1 MSQLIANKAILI
13 IGEKWQAQALTEQ
26 LKRDQPNWRL
36 DLSSRSTEAEE
47 DNISNKNKLK
57 YQLICWLLQEGTTT
71 ETLSWELNQ
80 LKTREPEAAL
90 LLIINNSGFFKRDLL
105 LQLPL
110 DGLLEQPSLTEINEA
125 IELITNGGRVFR
137 ISEAVQSSSAKPS
150 NLGLKQWFLLSGLD
164 QINAEVNALNHR
176 LEIFPQGGMKRLVTA
191 GRLRELNM
199 ARKLLY
205 TIWGSANPIHQFK
218 PKPKQERLQIY
229 LPKRGGSDIL
239 NQLQIELA
247 KEFGSC
253 SNFETGYLLALE
265 ALLPERRLNLF
276 ESLLHEFKQLL
287 EKLSTQN
294 CLALTTIP
302 SGDQPASDPWVQQ
315 QSLLRQRALMKLVGA
330 YTQLPREG
338 SLLPLAETLIGSA
351 NLDGEE
357 PELCSLYPILIA
369 LIEGKPL
376 LIDGK
381 LMAADQPF
389 ALLHLQTLVS
399 NWLLRNGERI
409 AKEVLEACSNW
420 PELRRTMLPLELLP
434 TRELDR
440 LRNKINSLERWQN
453 LFVRPVSIYESKRV
467 FYSLRSGKF
476 VSQVLIEPRDNE
488 LKTLLWWQQ
497 AITILLETR
506 DALAPQLEILINRF
520 GSLMVLLLT
529 RVLGR
534 AIGLIG
540 RGIMQGLGRGM
551 QNSNLSAEKP

>member
-26 LKRDQPNWRL
+26 LKRDQPNLRL

-47 DNISNKNKLK
+47 NNISNKNKLN
-57 YQLICWLLQEGTTT
+57 YQLICWLLHEGTTT

-80 LKTREPEAAL
+80 LKTRQPEAAL

-150 NLGLKQWFLLSGLD
+150 NLGFKQWFLLSGLD
-164 QINAEVNALNHR
+164 QINEEVNSLNHR
-176 LEIFPQGGMKRLVTA
+176 LEIFPQGGMKRLVIA

-199 ARKLLY
+199 ARELLH

-229 LPKRGGSDIL
+229 LPKRGGNDIL

-253 SNFETGYLLALE
+253 SIFETGYLLALE

-302 SGDQPASDPWVQQ
+302 SGDQPATDPWVQQ

-540 RGIMQGLGRGM
+540 RGIMQGLGKGM
-551 QNSNLSAEKP
+551 QNSNLSAEKS

>member
-1 MSQLIANKAILI
+1 M
-13 IGEKWQAQALTEQ
+13 
-26 LKRDQPNWRL
+26 
-36 DLSSRSTEAEE
+36 
-47 DNISNKNKLK
+47 
-57 YQLICWLLQEGTTT
+57 
-71 ETLSWELNQ
+71 
-80 LKTREPEAAL
+80 
-90 LLIINNSGFFKRDLL
+90 
-105 LQLPL
+105 
-110 DGLLEQPSLTEINEA
+110 LEQPSLTEINEA

-137 ISEAVQSSSAKPS
+137 ISEAMQSSSTQSS

-176 LEIFPQGGMKRLVTA
+176 LSVFPKGGLKRFVIA

-199 ARKLLY
+199 ARKLLHA
-205 TIWGSANPIHQFK
+205 IWGSASPIHQFK

-229 LPKRGGSDIL
+229 LPKRGGNDIL

-253 SNFETGYLLALE
+253 SIFETGYLLALE

-287 EKLSTQN
+287 EKLSTEN

-302 SGDQPASDPWVQQ
+302 SGDQPATDPWVQQ

-338 SLLPLAETLIGSA
+338 SLLPLAETLISSA

-376 LIDGK
+376 LIHGK

-420 PELRRTMLPLELLP
+420 PELRRTMLPVELLP

-540 RGIMQGLGRGM
+540 RGIMQGLGRSM

>member
-47 DNISNKNKLK
+47 DNKSNKNKLK

-71 ETLSWELNQ
+71 KTLSWELNQ

-137 ISEAVQSSSAKPS
+137 ISEAMQSSSAKPS
-150 NLGLKQWFLLSGLD
+150 NLGFKQWFLLSGLD
-164 QINAEVNALNHR
+164 QINAEVNALNHM
-176 LEIFPQGGMKRLVTA
+176 LEIFPQGGLQRLVTA

-199 ARKLLY
+199 ARKLLH
-205 TIWGSANPIHQFK
+205 TIWGSASPIHQFK

-229 LPKRGGSDIL
+229 LPKRGGNDIF

-276 ESLLHEFKQLL
+276 ESLLQEFKQLL

-294 CLALTTIP
+294 CLALTAIP
-302 SGDQPASDPWVQQ
+302 SGDQPATDPWVQQ

-540 RGIMQGLGRGM
+540 RGIMQGLGKGM

>member
-36 DLSSRSTEAEE
+36 DLSSRSTEAVK

-90 LLIINNSGFFKRDLL
+90 LLIINNSAFFKRDLL

-137 ISEAVQSSSAKPS
+137 ISEAVQPSSAKPS
-150 NLGLKQWFLLSGLD
+150 NLGIKQWFLLSGLD

-176 LEIFPQGGMKRLVTA
+176 LEIFPQGGLQRLVTA

-199 ARKLLY
+199 ARKLLH
-205 TIWGSANPIHQFK
+205 TIWGSASPIHQFK

-229 LPKRGGSDIL
+229 LPKRGGNDIL

-302 SGDQPASDPWVQQ
+302 SGDQPATDPWVQQ

-488 LKTLLWWQQ
+488 LKNLLWWQQ
-497 AITILLETR
+497 AITIMLETR

-540 RGIMQGLGRGM
+540 RGIMQGLGKGM
-551 QNSNLSAEKP
+551 QNSNLSAEKS

>member
-26 LKRDQPNWRL
+26 LKRDQPNLRL

-47 DNISNKNKLK
+47 NNISNKNKLN
-57 YQLICWLLQEGTTT
+57 YQLICWLLHEGTTT

-80 LKTREPEAAL
+80 LKTRQPEAAL

-150 NLGLKQWFLLSGLD
+150 NLGFKQRFLLSGLD

-176 LEIFPQGGMKRLVTA
+176 LEIFPQGGMKRLVIA

-199 ARKLLY
+199 ARELLH

-229 LPKRGGSDIL
+229 LPKRGGNDIL

-253 SNFETGYLLALE
+253 SIFETGYLLALE

-302 SGDQPASDPWVQQ
+302 SGDQPATDPWVQQ

-540 RGIMQGLGRGM
+540 RGIMQGLGKGM
-551 QNSNLSAEKP
+551 QNSNLSAEKS

>member
-26 LKRDQPNWRL
+26 LKRDQPNLRL

-47 DNISNKNKLK
+47 NNISNKNKLN
-57 YQLICWLLQEGTTT
+57 YQLICWLLHEGTTT

-80 LKTREPEAAL
+80 LKTRQPEAAL

-150 NLGLKQWFLLSGLD
+150 NLGFKQWFLLSGLD

-176 LEIFPQGGMKRLVTA
+176 LEIFPQGGMKRLVIA

-199 ARKLLY
+199 ARELLH

-229 LPKRGGSDIL
+229 LPKRGGIDIL

-253 SNFETGYLLALE
+253 SIFETGYLLALE

-302 SGDQPASDPWVQQ
+302 SGDQPATDPWVQQ

-540 RGIMQGLGRGM
+540 RGIMQGLGKGM
-551 QNSNLSAEKP
+551 QNSNLSAEKS

>member
-26 LKRDQPNWRL
+26 LKRDQPNLRL
-36 DLSSRSTEAEE
+36 DLSSRSTEAE
-47 DNISNKNKLK
+47 DNNISNKNKLK
-57 YQLICWLLQEGTTT
+57 YQLICWLLQEETTT

-90 LLIINNSGFFKRDLL
+90 LLIMNNGGFFNRDFL

-137 ISEAVQSSSAKPS
+137 ISEAMQSSSTQSS

-176 LEIFPQGGMKRLVTA
+176 LSVFPKGGLKRFVIA

-199 ARKLLY
+199 ARKLLHA
-205 TIWGSANPIHQFK
+205 IWGSASPIHQFK

-229 LPKRGGSDIL
+229 LPKRGGNDIL

-253 SNFETGYLLALE
+253 SIFETGYLLALE

-302 SGDQPASDPWVQQ
+302 SGDQPATDPWVQQ

-338 SLLPLAETLIGSA
+338 SLLPLAETLISSA

-376 LIDGK
+376 LIHGK

-389 ALLHLQTLVS
+389 ALLHVQTLVS

-540 RGIMQGLGRGM
+540 RGIMQGLGKGM
-551 QNSNLSAEKP
+551 QNSNLSAEKS

>member
-26 LKRDQPNWRL
+26 LKRDQPNLRL
-36 DLSSRSTEAEE
+36 DLSSRSTEGE
-47 DNISNKNKLK
+47 DNNISNKNKLK
-57 YQLICWLLQEGTTT
+57 YQLICWLLQEETTT

-90 LLIINNSGFFKRDLL
+90 LLIMNNSGFFNRDFL

-150 NLGLKQWFLLSGLD
+150 NLGFKQWFLLSGLD

-176 LEIFPQGGMKRLVTA
+176 LSVFPKGGLKRFVIA

-199 ARKLLY
+199 ARKLLHA
-205 TIWGSANPIHQFK
+205 IWGSASPIHQFK

-229 LPKRGGSDIL
+229 LPKRGGNDIL

-253 SNFETGYLLALE
+253 SIFETDYLLALE

-287 EKLSTQN
+287 EKLSTEN

-302 SGDQPASDPWVQQ
+302 SGDQPATDPWVQQ

-338 SLLPLAETLIGSA
+338 SLLPLAETLISSA

-376 LIDGK
+376 LIHGK

-389 ALLHLQTLVS
+389 ALLHVQTLVS

-420 PELRRTMLPLELLP
+420 PELRRTMLPVELLP

-540 RGIMQGLGRGM
+540 RGIMQGLGRSM

>member
-26 LKRDQPNWRL
+26 LKRDQPNLRL
-36 DLSSRSTEAEE
+36 DLSSRSTEGE
-47 DNISNKNKLK
+47 DNNISNKNKLK
-57 YQLICWLLQEGTTT
+57 YQLICWLLQEETTT

-90 LLIINNSGFFKRDLL
+90 LLIMNNGGFFNRDFL

-137 ISEAVQSSSAKPS
+137 ISEAMQSSSTQSS

-176 LEIFPQGGMKRLVTA
+176 LSVFPKGGLKRFVIA

-199 ARKLLY
+199 ARKLLHA
-205 TIWGSANPIHQFK
+205 IWGSASPIHQFK

-229 LPKRGGSDIL
+229 LPKRGGNDIL

-253 SNFETGYLLALE
+253 SIFETGYLLALE

-287 EKLSTQN
+287 EKLSTEN

-302 SGDQPASDPWVQQ
+302 SGDQPATDPWVQQ

-338 SLLPLAETLIGSA
+338 SLLPLAETLISSA

-376 LIDGK
+376 LIHGK

-389 ALLHLQTLVS
+389 ALLHVQTLVS

-420 PELRRTMLPLELLP
+420 PELRRTMLPVELLP

-540 RGIMQGLGRGM
+540 RGIMQGLGRSM

>member
-26 LKRDQPNWRL
+26 LKRDQPNLRL
-36 DLSSRSTEAEE
+36 DLSSRSTEAE
-47 DNISNKNKLK
+47 DNNISNKNKLK
-57 YQLICWLLQEGTTT
+57 YQLICWLLQEETTT

-90 LLIINNSGFFKRDLL
+90 LLIMNNGGFFNRDFL

-137 ISEAVQSSSAKPS
+137 ISEAMQSSSTQSS

-176 LEIFPQGGMKRLVTA
+176 LSVFPKGGLKRFVIA

-199 ARKLLY
+199 ARKLLHA
-205 TIWGSANPIHQFK
+205 IWGSASPIHQFK

-229 LPKRGGSDIL
+229 LPKRGGNDIL

-253 SNFETGYLLALE
+253 SIFETGYLLALE

-287 EKLSTQN
+287 EKLSTEN

-302 SGDQPASDPWVQQ
+302 SGDQPATDPWVQQ

-338 SLLPLAETLIGSA
+338 SLLPLAETLISSA

-376 LIDGK
+376 LIHGK

-420 PELRRTMLPLELLP
+420 PELRRTMLPVELLP

-540 RGIMQGLGRGM
+540 RGIMQGLGRSM

>member
-47 DNISNKNKLK
+47 NNKSNKNKLK

-90 LLIINNSGFFKRDLL
+90 LLIINNSAFFKRDLL

-137 ISEAVQSSSAKPS
+137 ISEAVQPSSAKPS
-150 NLGLKQWFLLSGLD
+150 NLGIKQWFLLSGLD

-176 LEIFPQGGMKRLVTA
+176 LEIFPQGGLQRLVTA

-199 ARKLLY
+199 ARKLLH
-205 TIWGSANPIHQFK
+205 TIWGSASPIHQFK

-229 LPKRGGSDIL
+229 LPKRGGNDIL

-540 RGIMQGLGRGM
+540 RGIMQGLGKGM
-551 QNSNLSAEKP
+551 QNSNLSAEKS

>member
-26 LKRDQPNWRL
+26 LKRDQPNLRL

-47 DNISNKNKLK
+47 NNISNKNKLN
-57 YQLICWLLQEGTTT
+57 YQLICWLLHEGTTT

-80 LKTREPEAAL
+80 LKTRQPEAAL

-150 NLGLKQWFLLSGLD
+150 NLGFKQWFLLSGLD

-199 ARKLLY
+199 ARKLLH

-229 LPKRGGSDIL
+229 LPKRGGIDIL

-253 SNFETGYLLALE
+253 SIFETGYLLALE

-302 SGDQPASDPWVQQ
+302 SGDQPATDPWVQQ

-476 VSQVLIEPRDNE
+476 VSKVLIEPRDNE

-540 RGIMQGLGRGM
+540 RGIMQGLGKGM
-551 QNSNLSAEKP
+551 QNSNLSAEKS

>member
-26 LKRDQPNWRL
+26 LKRDQPNLRL
-36 DLSSRSTEAEE
+36 DLSSRSTEGE
-47 DNISNKNKLK
+47 DNNISNKNKLK
-57 YQLICWLLQEGTTT
+57 YQLICWLLQEETTT

-90 LLIINNSGFFKRDLL
+90 LLIMNNGGFFNRDFL

-137 ISEAVQSSSAKPS
+137 ISEAMQSSSTQSS

-176 LEIFPQGGMKRLVTA
+176 LSVFPKGGLKRFVIA

-199 ARKLLY
+199 ARKLLHA
-205 TIWGSANPIHQFK
+205 IWGSASPIHQFK

-229 LPKRGGSDIL
+229 LPKRGGNDIL

-253 SNFETGYLLALE
+253 TIFETGYLLALE

-287 EKLSTQN
+287 EKLSTEN

-302 SGDQPASDPWVQQ
+302 SGDQPATDPWVQQ

-338 SLLPLAETLIGSA
+338 SLLPLAETLISSA

-376 LIDGK
+376 LIHGK

-389 ALLHLQTLVS
+389 ALLHVQTLVS

-420 PELRRTMLPLELLP
+420 PELRRTMLPVELLP

-540 RGIMQGLGRGM
+540 RGIMQGLGRSM

>member
-36 DLSSRSTEAEE
+36 DLSSRSIEAEE
-47 DNISNKNKLK
+47 NNISNKNNLK
-57 YQLICWLLQEGTTT
+57 YQLICWLLQEGTTI

-80 LKTREPEAAL
+80 LKTREPGAAL

-137 ISEAVQSSSAKPS
+137 ISEAMQPS
-150 NLGLKQWFLLSGLD
+150 LAQPSHLGIKQWFLLSGLD
-164 QINAEVNALNHR
+164 QINAEVNALNHK
-176 LEIFPQGGMKRLVTA
+176 LEIFPQGGLKKFLTA

-199 ARKLLY
+199 ARKLLHS
-205 TIWGSANPIHQFK
+205 IWGSASPIHQFK

-229 LPKRGGSDIL
+229 LPKRGGIDIL

-253 SNFETGYLLALE
+253 SIFETGYLLALE

-294 CLALTTIP
+294 CLALTNIP
-302 SGDQPASDPWVQQ
+302 SGNQPATDPWVQQ

-357 PELCSLYPILIA
+357 AELCSLYPILIA

-497 AITILLETR
+497 AITILLEIR

-540 RGIMQGLGRGM
+540 RGILQGLGRGM

>member
-1 MSQLIANKAILI
+1 M
-13 IGEKWQAQALTEQ
+13 
-26 LKRDQPNWRL
+26 
-36 DLSSRSTEAEE
+36 
-47 DNISNKNKLK
+47 
-57 YQLICWLLQEGTTT
+57 
-71 ETLSWELNQ
+71 
-80 LKTREPEAAL
+80 
-90 LLIINNSGFFKRDLL
+90 
-105 LQLPL
+105 
-110 DGLLEQPSLTEINEA
+110 
-125 IELITNGGRVFR
+125 
-137 ISEAVQSSSAKPS
+137 
-150 NLGLKQWFLLSGLD
+150 D

-176 LEIFPQGGMKRLVTA
+176 LSVFPKGGLKRFVIA

-199 ARKLLY
+199 ARKLLHA
-205 TIWGSANPIHQFK
+205 IWGSASPIHQFK

-229 LPKRGGSDIL
+229 LPKRGGNDIL

-253 SNFETGYLLALE
+253 SIFETDYLLALE

-287 EKLSTQN
+287 EKLSTEN

-302 SGDQPASDPWVQQ
+302 SGDQPATDPWVQQ

-338 SLLPLAETLIGSA
+338 SLLPLAETLISSA

-376 LIDGK
+376 LIHGK

-389 ALLHLQTLVS
+389 ALLHVQTLVS

-420 PELRRTMLPLELLP
+420 PELRRTMLPVELLP

-540 RGIMQGLGRGM
+540 RGIMQGLGRSM